1 MNNNNTLKNYLY
13 INVIYFSERG
23 DRNETDSDQ
32 NERDDQN
39 DNRSESYRKTQAAY
53 ASFLTHFKT
62 AGQNLLAAFE
72 PNEQNRSSTNDV
84 IIWINVLKTITIKIN
99 TFVLFEYV

>member
-1 MNNNNTLKNYLY
+1 MY

-23 DRNETDSDQ
+23 YQNERYDDE

-39 DNRSESYRKTQAAY
+39 DNRSERYRKTQAAY
-53 ASFLTHFKT
+53 GSFLERFKT
-62 AGQNLLAAFE
+62 AGQNLLAAFD
-72 PNEQNRSSTNDV
+72 PTNRTEHPLPMV
-84 IIWINVLKTITIKIN
+84 IIWINLLNTITIKSN

>member
-39 DNRSESYRKTQAAY
+39 DNRSKRYRKTQAAY
-53 ASFLTHFKT
+53 DSFLTRFKM

-72 PNEQNRSSTNDV
+72 PNEQNRSSTNDGNYLDKCSKDNYNKNQHIC
-84 IIWINVLKTITIKIN
+84 II
-99 TFVLFEYV
+99 